1 MKPQEPLKVANFE
14 WVWVGLV
21 DGVKWCHGTA
31 TCSQGFASNRSFVN
45 KMPCFLQTLTGNLFV
60 WMWFWLQNSI
70 LCTVGPIGDFPFLVS
85 NSWCVHPRLCC
96 SSFSSSATRLGGCDL
111 AYLVEHAD
119 PLLISWISDLIS
131 LVWLTSLCLLIGCCA
146 FIWCHAFISGCWDWR
161 EKAEKD
167 SWYSIQAY
175 SSKVSIFKLIVE
187 IHLLSYSMLWASPSL
202 TRHDVPS
209 KRPSSMSF
217 MEVRATVD
225 CCSSAWVLE
234 NEICSPCLGF
244 ANWAFGIV

>member
-1 MKPQEPLKVANFE
+1 MPGLVPWNLRSLWRWWVLHGFG
-14 WVWVGLV
+14 WVWWMVSN
-21 DGVKWCHGTA
+21 GVMNSNVFTRFGFEQIACQQNAMFLADADWKWT
-31 TCSQGFASNRSFVN
+31 
-45 KMPCFLQTLTGNLFV
+45 
-60 WMWFWLQNSI
+60 WFWLQNSMF
-70 LCTVGPIGDFPFLVS
+70 LYSRTNCPFSVS

-167 SWYSIQAY
+167 SET
-175 SSKVSIFKLIVE
+175 KF
-187 IHLLSYSMLWASPSL
+187 
-202 TRHDVPS
+202 
-209 KRPSSMSF
+209 F
-217 MEVRATVD
+217 
-225 CCSSAWVLE
+225 
-234 NEICSPCLGF
+234 
-244 ANWAFGIV
+244 